1 MVIPND
7 VSRSEAAIFVS
18 FQRPPPLF
26 PHDAHHSRPLFS
38 SESHGVVPAC
48 METSAIVSSPQS
60 MFNLD
65 FRARLTG
72 QAHREPR
79 RMVSIGTR
87 REARQ
92 AG

>member
-18 FQRPPPLF
+18 FQRPPLF
-26 PHDAHHSRPLFS
+26 PHGAHDSRSLFS
-38 SESHGVVPAC
+38 SEGHGVVPAC